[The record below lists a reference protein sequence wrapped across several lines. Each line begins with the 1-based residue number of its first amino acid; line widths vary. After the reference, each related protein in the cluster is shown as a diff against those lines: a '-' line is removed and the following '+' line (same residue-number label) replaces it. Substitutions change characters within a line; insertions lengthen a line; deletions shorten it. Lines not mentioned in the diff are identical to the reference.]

1 MWAKVLH
8 NVLPKDK
15 FICEYEWISMYYTT
29 FTGQWPCW
37 FQRSDIWQRY
47 GKTCCIQR
55 CKQIASLSCYCC
67 VFRWVHT
74 CNVIAGLNSI
84 TLWVIETIW
93 NYELNF
99 HPMPHGVTV
108 SCKHYTLGFPV
119 CYRSPS
125 DVFAASSGFV
135 QLYIYIYYTLKKK
148 RHKRRWWQRQ
158 LYTSTEVHSGS
169 SLLAD
174 LNFQLVSGL
183 HKNFTR
189 MSPRKYEFLINVIGE
204 KLSKKDKAFRKANSA
219 QERLALMLCVL
230 ASGDSYASFS
240 SIHFIFRISIYR

>member
-1 MWAKVLH
+1 
-8 NVLPKDK
+8 
-15 FICEYEWISMYYTT
+15 MYYTT

-99 HPMPHGVTV
+99 HPMPHDVTE
-108 SCKHYTLGFPV
+108 SCECYTSGFPV
-119 CYRSPS
+119 CHGSPS

-135 QLYIYIYYTLKKK
+135 LLYTLCFKEKEK
-148 RHKRRWWQRQ
+148 RVAVVAKATVHKQGTEQRFRFAGR
-158 LYTSTEVHSGS
+158 L
-169 SLLAD
+169 
-174 LNFQLVSGL
+174 
-183 HKNFTR
+183 
-189 MSPRKYEFLINVIGE
+189 EFSVCQCVI
-204 KLSKKDKAFRKANSA
+204 
-219 QERLALMLCVL
+219 
-230 ASGDSYASFS
+230 
-240 SIHFIFRISIYR
+240 